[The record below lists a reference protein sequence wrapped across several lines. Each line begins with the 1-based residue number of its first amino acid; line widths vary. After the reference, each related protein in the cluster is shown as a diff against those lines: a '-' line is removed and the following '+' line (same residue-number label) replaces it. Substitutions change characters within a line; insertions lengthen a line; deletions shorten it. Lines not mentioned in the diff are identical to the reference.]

1 MGLFDSLFGKKKE
14 FKAIK
19 GVQMG
24 DAKGQLLAQDENGQ
38 LFGFTEEIMDTK
50 FLKLMLVSSKKF
62 RSYTGGNV
70 IFESENTAYDFEID
84 LSEIQSI
91 PEDGVMVTEFDL
103 EWTDKMDEISEKKI
117 EKVDI
122 QIGKAKLVL
131 QEIVS
136 WPIQELS
143 DEEE

>member
-1 MGLFDSLFGKKKE
+1 MGLFDSLFGKKE

-24 DAKGQLLAQDENGQ
+24 DAKGQLLAQDDNGQ

-62 RSYTGGNV
+62 RSYNGGNV
-70 IFESENTAYDFEID
+70 VFQSESNAYDFEID

-91 PEDGVMVTEFDL
+91 PEDGMMVTEFDI
-103 EWTDKMDEISEKKI
+103 EWNDKMDEISEKKI
-117 EKVDI
+117 EKIDI

-136 WPIQELS
+136 WPIQEQS
-143 DEEE
+143 EEEE

>member
-1 MGLFDSLFGKKKE
+1 MGLFDSLFGKKE

-62 RSYTGGNV
+62 RSYNGGKV
-70 IFESENTAYDFEID
+70 SFQSENKAYDFDID
-84 LSEIQSI
+84 LSEIQSV

-103 EWTDKMDEISEKKI
+103 EWTEKMDELSQKKI
-117 EKVDI
+117 EMVDI
-122 QIGKAKLVL
+122 QIGKGKLAL

-143 DEEE
+143 EEEE